1 MHALTPAVMLA
12 FIATG
17 AAASSAV
24 DCPAHRGIYLRDG
37 DGATFTA
44 RRYGEAEDGAFF
56 YSMQEGTLGRR
67 VAYNVQI
74 LGIPN
79 NGGGGEAGFA
89 SSFFRGEEAD
99 LVKIINW
106 RPVQIP
112 SAASMIP
119 SAFTTGP
126 LNGTWKLTGCRT

>member
-67 VAYNVQI
+67 VVESRTMAEVVR
-74 LGIPN
+74 L
-79 NGGGGEAGFA
+79 A
-89 SSFFRGEEAD
+89 SPPRS
-99 LVKIINW
+99 
-106 RPVQIP
+106 
-112 SAASMIP
+112 SAERKP
-119 SAFTTGP
+119 
-126 LNGTWKLTGCRT
+126 TW